1 MQRNLFERRRIW
13 YDNMSI
19 NRGRPPPVSSPL
31 TFAQE
36 VKMIRRILLGVVL
49 LGVAGVASADEPE
62 EDNKA
67 LCQKFYDEVV
77 NKGNIDVIDEMIADD
92 FVEHDAF
99 PGLEPGREGVKQ
111 FFTMMQTA
119 FPDLKFEV
127 DFMLSDGDMVAVYL
141 TMSGTQ
147 KGEFMGMPASGKE
160 FNTKTVDFLRIVD
173 GKAVEHWGV
182 MDGMTMM
189 HQLGVTPPES
199 PDKE

>member
-1 MQRNLFERRRIW
+1 
-13 YDNMSI
+13 
-19 NRGRPPPVSSPL
+19 
-31 TFAQE
+31 
-36 VKMIRRILLGVVL
+36 
-49 LGVAGVASADEPE
+49 
-62 EDNKA
+62 
-67 LCQKFYDEVV
+67 
-77 NKGNIDVIDEMIADD
+77 
-92 FVEHDAF
+92 
-99 PGLEPGREGVKQ
+99 
-111 FFTMMQTA
+111 MMRTA

-160 FNTKTVDFLRIVD
+160 FNSKTVDILRIVD

-199 PDKE
+199 PSKE